1 MIFLQICHKSDEPAN
16 YLRPFSPLIVTKTV
30 VNSKQTSLRMSG
42 LFPGVALKLLP
53 IDLSGPKTYPLVN
66 CQLFIISSHFVE
78 VMKI

>member
-1 MIFLQICHKSDEPAN
+1 MIFLQIFQKLDEPAN

-30 VNSKQTSLRMSG
+30 VNGKQTSLRISE

-53 IDLSGPKTYPLVN
+53 IDLSGSYPHVN

-78 VMKI
+78 VMKM